1 MIYHG
6 HSSYFEPLY
15 MDVGVMRQLGS
26 VHVQINKGKVFDQGC
41 VCSHGVCGNI
51 IPSMLCMSSQTGHP
65 AIVIASWP
73 RQLFC
78 FIA

>member
-1 MIYHG
+1 
-6 HSSYFEPLY
+6 
-15 MDVGVMRQLGS
+15 MRQLGG

-41 VCSHGVCGNI
+41 VCLHGVCGNI
-51 IPSMLCMSSQTGHP
+51 ILSMLCMSSQTGYP
-65 AIVIASWP
+65 AIVKANWP